1 MIIAPEKRKE
11 IQKILEEFIKK
22 RPSSVELADIK
33 FALVILS
40 FIHEL
45 NEQDTAMT
53 INERGIE
60 CPSNDGVCIWKYV
73 KELQNIFST
82 MEIPEVFDESYLNSF
97 ALLAQNITRLS
108 GSVNTLSELLHRR
121 YAEKFPRDIQAK
133 PIVQ

>member
-1 MIIAPEKRKE
+1 
-11 IQKILEEFIKK
+11 
-22 RPSSVELADIK
+22 
-33 FALVILS
+33 
-40 FIHEL
+40 
-45 NEQDTAMT
+45 MT

-60 CPSNDGVCIWKYV
+60 CPNNDGVCIWKYV
-73 KELQNIFST
+73 KELQNVFST